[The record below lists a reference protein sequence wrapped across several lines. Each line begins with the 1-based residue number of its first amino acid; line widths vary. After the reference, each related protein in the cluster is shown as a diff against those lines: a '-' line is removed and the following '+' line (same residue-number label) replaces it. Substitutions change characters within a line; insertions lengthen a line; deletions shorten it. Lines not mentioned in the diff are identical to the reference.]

1 MEQALKLIEEQAT
14 EAAAVLA
21 EITSLRCGR
30 VGEAMTVVR
39 CAEDVIENAKEA
51 RECYAKA
58 VAKGRT
64 SSSTVTEI
72 ADDNATRLL
81 PTMRKWA
88 ALCRE
93 IYV

>member
-14 EAAAVLA
+14 EAAEVLA

-51 RECYAKA
+51 RECYVKA

-64 SSSTVTEI
+64 SSSTITEI
-72 ADDNATRLL
+72 AEDNAARLL
-81 PTMRKWA
+81 PLMRKWA